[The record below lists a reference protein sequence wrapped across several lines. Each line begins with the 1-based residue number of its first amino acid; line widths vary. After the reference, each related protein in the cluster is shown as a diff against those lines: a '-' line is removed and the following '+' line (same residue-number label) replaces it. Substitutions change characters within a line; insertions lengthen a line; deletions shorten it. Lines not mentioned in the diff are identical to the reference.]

1 MSKTAMIRARVT
13 PQLKSSA
20 EGILKKLGVSSTEAI
35 TMFYMQ
41 IVLHKAIPFEI
52 RLEAKDK
59 KKQYTRVRNSEHLKQ
74 LIDG

>member
-20 EGILKKLGVSSTEAI
+20 ENILKKLGISSTEAI

-52 RLEAKDK
+52 RLEAGDK
-59 KKQYTRVRNSEHLKQ
+59 KKNYIKVKNTEHLKK
-74 LIDG
+74 LIA